1 MKLKLILLTI
11 LSFSSAGIV
20 QAQQDSKPKLI
31 LQITVDQLRGDLPEK
46 FMTNMGEGG
55 FRYLKEQG
63 IWYHNAHYGHANTE
77 TVVGHTTLATG
88 ADPAVHGMISNVW
101 FDRATNKLAYNIED
115 PRYHILSENADVDE
129 STEIDS
135 SQKLASTDGRSPAN
149 IIVSTFSDE
158 LRLKT
163 NGKSKIFGVSVKD
176 RGAVT
181 LAGHTGKAFW
191 FSKKTNEFITSSY
204 YYKQNPKWVSNW
216 NKKKLP
222 ARMFGGKT
230 WKLMYDRSKY
240 MFGNSDDNPWEM
252 DVAGF
257 GRTFPHKYGPA
268 DNKYFGN
275 FLIYSPAGDDLT
287 LDFAKALIVAEDM
300 GKDDVTDFLA
310 ISFSSTDYV
319 GHLFSPS
326 SLEAEDNMLRLDKTL
341 ADLFSY
347 IDKHVGLKNTLIV
360 LSADHGGPEAI
371 GYLKKFGIEADYVS
385 PNKWDKEPSIAKL
398 KNKFGIGQELIQ
410 DFFPPY
416 VYLNHKVIKE
426 KGLDLA
432 EVQKAVATEL
442 MTVKG
447 IALAVS
453 STDIQN
459 NTLPDTYLTRKALRN
474 FNPQRSGDI
483 LLLLKPMY
491 FFNDFEG
498 EMVATNH
505 GGPWMYDSYV
515 PVIFAGWKFKGQR
528 IDRRIEPKDIAI
540 TLANLMGTKPP
551 SGADGEVLKEI
562 VDNKK

>member
-1 MKLKLILLTI
+1 
-11 LSFSSAGIV
+11 
-20 QAQQDSKPKLI
+20 
-31 LQITVDQLRGDLPEK
+31 
-46 FMTNMGEGG
+46 
-55 FRYLKEQG
+55 
-63 IWYHNAHYGHANTE
+63 
-77 TVVGHTTLATG
+77 
-88 ADPAVHGMISNVW
+88 
-101 FDRATNKLAYNIED
+101 
-115 PRYHILSENADVDE
+115 
-129 STEIDS
+129 
-135 SQKLASTDGRSPAN
+135 
-149 IIVSTFSDE
+149 
-158 LRLKT
+158 
-163 NGKSKIFGVSVKD
+163 
-176 RGAVT
+176 
-181 LAGHTGKAFW
+181 
-191 FSKKTNEFITSSY
+191 
-204 YYKQNPKWVSNW
+204 
-216 NKKKLP
+216 
-222 ARMFGGKT
+222 
-230 WKLMYDRSKY
+230 

-275 FLIYSPAGDDLT
+275 FLIYSPAGDELT

-562 VDNKK
+562 VANKK